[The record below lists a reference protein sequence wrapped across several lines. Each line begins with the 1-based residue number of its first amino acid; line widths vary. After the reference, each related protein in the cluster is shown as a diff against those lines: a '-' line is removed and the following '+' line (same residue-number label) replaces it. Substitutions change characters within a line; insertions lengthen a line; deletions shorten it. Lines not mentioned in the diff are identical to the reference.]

1 MPGFLSSFV
10 PGPLLAMSGAASNS
24 ALISFAIYIALVF
37 VIAGMANRLQKGKSF
52 VGEYFLGSRG
62 IGLWAF
68 ALTYAATA
76 ASGGSFMGFPA
87 LIYTHGWSLAWWI
100 SGYMIVPLVALGLFA
115 KRINQVGRLAGAIT
129 VPELLRK
136 RFANP
141 YVGYVATA
149 LVVFFMFFYLLAQF
163 KAGAEIMATLMDGVP
178 VYEAATGWIAAA
190 KEGIPWVG
198 QASADY
204 LLCLVIFAVAVILYT
219 AYGGFRAVV
228 WTDVMQGIVM
238 GIGVVIL
245 LVLTLNQVGG
255 LKKAT
260 ETLAEMTP
268 PEFGT
273 VLIRSTGEGAVA
285 DLQVGDWVETDEG
298 GMVRI
303 TGASNVEVSDQP
315 DGHESRGMLL
325 LTNPSEIEKVRER
338 AVPGFVARITSREPY
353 AHGAG
358 EKGVYL
364 TAPGPS
370 KTSSMGFLP
379 VALAMSF
386 FVFWNFSGAGQPSYM
401 VRQMAFRD
409 TRVLRRSIVLV
420 ALFFSLIYFPLVVIF
435 TSARLLLPGME
446 VYPDRIMPEMAS
458 HVTELAGVPWL
469 AGLLVAA
476 PFAAVMSSVD
486 SFLLL
491 VASGVVRDI
500 YQDSINPDASEDRMR
515 KLSHAVT
522 VIVGFLAVL
531 VVLNPPPYLQT
542 LIVFASGGLG
552 ASFLMPI
559 VLALYWPRMTSDGAL
574 FGMIS
579 GALTILVLYFA
590 GYIANGSF
598 GEYNLLGLHP
608 IVWSM
613 FITAIVIFSVSLAQR
628 PPDKALVEKYFGR

>member
-1 MPGFLSSFV
+1 MEPFPVSV
-10 PGPLLAMSGAASNS
+10 LAMSGAASNS
-24 ALISFAIYIALVF
+24 ALISFSIYIALVF
-37 VIAGMANRLQKGKSF
+37 VLAGFANRLQKGKSF

-115 KRINQVGRLAGAIT
+115 KRINQVGRIAGAIT
-129 VPELLRK
+129 VPELLRR
-136 RFANP
+136 RFSNP
-141 YVGYVATA
+141 SVGYVATA

-178 VYEAATGWIAAA
+178 IYEAATGFIGSLT
-190 KEGIPWVG
+190 EGVFWVG
-198 QASADY
+198 RASPDY
-204 LLCLVIFAVAVILYT
+204 LLCLILFAVAVILYT

-245 LVLTLNQVGG
+245 LALTLNQVGG

-268 PEFGT
+268 PEFG
-273 VLIRSTGEGAVA
+273 VALVEPLGESAADSLRS
-285 DLQVGDWVETDEG
+285 GDWIETEDGSVARVIEVVETDPPT
-298 GMVRI
+298 R
-303 TGASNVEVSDQP
+303 SDNWVSMEILLP
-315 DGHESRGMLL
+315 TSETEIAAAKSRLVSGF
-325 LTNPSEIEKVRER
+325 R
-338 AVPGFVARITSREPY
+338 AHVVDRTPY

-358 EKGVYL
+358 EKGTYL

-370 KTSSMGFLP
+370 RDKALGFLP

-386 FVFWNFSGAGQPSYM
+386 FIFWNFSGAGQPSYM

-409 TRVLRRSIVLV
+409 TQVLRRSIVLV
-420 ALFFSLIYFPLVVIF
+420 ALFFSLIYFPLVIIF
-435 TSARLLLPGME
+435 TSARILLPGME
-446 VYPDRIMPEMAS
+446 IHPDRIMPEMAA

-500 YQDSINPDASEDRMR
+500 YQDAINPNASEARMR

-522 VIVGFLAVL
+522 VTIGFLAVL
-531 VVLNPPPYLQT
+531 VALNPPPFLQT

-552 ASFLMPI
+552 ASFLMPM
-559 VLALYWPRMTSDGAL
+559 VMALYWPRMTADGAL
-574 FGMIS
+574 FGMIT
-579 GALTILVLYFA
+579 GAVTILALYFA
-590 GYIANGSF
+590 GYLVDGKF
-598 GEYNLLGLHP
+598 GEYSLFGLHP
-608 IVWSM
+608 IVWSI
-613 FITAIVIFSVSLAQR
+613 FSTAVVIFSVSLAQR
-628 PPDKALVEKYFGR
+628 PPDRSLVEKFFGK